1 MQGVFPPKMELRML
15 IPLEKHSWKSAFG
28 AEIDKTAR
36 KILIWPEKDMT
47 KIGKLKIR
55 HIED

>member
-1 MQGVFPPKMELRML
+1 MQGVFEPKKEFWMP
-15 IPLEKHSWKSAFG
+15 IPIEKHSWKSAFG

-47 KIGKLKIR
+47 KIGKMKIR